1 MFSLRSSSL
10 ALGASTTPSR
20 TLRLQSRF
28 SARAVANVTLLATML
43 VVSSGCASLSRKEKG
58 AAIGAAAGGAAGAA
72 VGRANGSTAKGA
84 ILGAIV
90 GGAAGAIIG
99 HQMDQ
104 QALELKSKI
113 PGATVER
120 VGEGIQVT
128 FASGLMFGFDSTAIR
143 PQAAENLR
151 NLASSLKEYPDTDLL
166 IVGHTDASGTDSYNL
181 DLSSR
186 RARAAAD
193 YLGVQGVPMSRLRV
207 IGRGEAEPIASNDTD
222 NGQQL
227 NRRIEIAIF
236 ARAGAK
242 SSRQ

>member
-10 ALGASTTPSR
+10 ALGASTAPSR

-43 VVSSGCASLSRKEKG
+43 VVSSGCASLNRKEKG

-104 QALELKSKI
+104 QAKELKLEI
-113 PGATVER
+113 PGATIER

-128 FASGLMFGFDSTAIR
+128 FASGLLYDFDSDAIR
-143 PQAAENLR
+143 SDAAQNLQ
-151 NLASSLKEYPDTDLL
+151 NLATSLKKYPNTSLL
-166 IVGHTDASGTDSYNL
+166 IVGHTDALGSTTYNQ
-181 DLSSR
+181 DLSTR
-186 RARAAAD
+186 RANSASG
-193 YLGVQGVPMSRLRV
+193 YLSMQGVGANRLRTS
-207 IGRGEAEPIASNDTD
+207 GRGEMEAVASNETEM
-222 NGQQL
+222 GRQR
-227 NRRIEIAIF
+227 NRRIEVAIYSS
-236 ARAGAK
+236 GA
-242 SSRQ
+242 S